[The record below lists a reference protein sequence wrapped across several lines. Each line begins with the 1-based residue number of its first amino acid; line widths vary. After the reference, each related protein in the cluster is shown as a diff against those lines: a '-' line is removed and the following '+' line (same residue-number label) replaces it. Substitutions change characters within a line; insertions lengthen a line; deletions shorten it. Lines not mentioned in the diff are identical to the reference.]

1 MANALYDKGREKF
14 LKGEIDWLSDDI
26 KIALIDTADYT
37 PNLASDEFLD
47 DISGDAIIATSGNL
61 GNKSATNGIADA
73 DDVTFENVTGDQAE
87 ILVVYKDT
95 GNASTS
101 PLIARID
108 TATGL
113 PITPNSGDITV
124 QWDSLS
130 NKIFKL

>member
-14 LKGEIDWLSDDI
+14 LKGELDWLSDDI
-26 KIALIDTADYT
+26 KIALVDTADYT

-47 DISGDAIIATSGNL
+47 DISGSAIVATSGNL

-124 QWDSLS
+124 QWDELT